1 MDNLLSRHR
10 NVSILVAVLFAQVL
24 GLAVQVKRDS
34 SGQETRLIR
43 LWVVEA
49 VTPFEKSLAWIQNTT
64 GGIFHNYIYLR
75 GVRAENRQLKQQ
87 IEDMR
92 LQQVRLEE
100 DASQA
105 RRLQLLLGFKEKF
118 IQKTVPA
125 QVIGTSGTEQSRSVY
140 IDKGFADGIKPD
152 QAVITAEGI
161 VGKILHVYD
170 DHTSSML
177 LVNDTSSGV
186 GVILESSRIQG
197 VLRGMPN
204 GQLTVEKILSDE
216 SIQPGER
223 VLTSGGDQIFPKGLG
238 VGVVSA
244 VKPGKDSFLDVRVK
258 PGANLSRLEEVLVIT
273 HVENRS
279 PSVDVTGPVRAA
291 DILAQRLPSVPD
303 KPAVDPNLKPVPKVG
318 GATAM
323 PLKPV
328 GSQAAAQQPKPAQGD
343 SVQPVKTAVGNP
355 PLDPKKSPLP
365 TGSAAAGTK
374 SALPP
379 ATAPAPEAS
388 SSTPNATAPSPA
400 GASAQHASVKPASTA
415 PAVTGTVKPAVAQA
429 PVTNKTVAP
438 AHRDP
443 DKSAGPAS
451 QNQPQTAPVED
462 KPE

>member
-1 MDNLLSRHR
+1 M
-10 NVSILVAVLFAQVL
+10 
-24 GLAVQVKRDS
+24 
-34 SGQETRLIR
+34 
-43 LWVVEA
+43 
-49 VTPFEKSLAWIQNTT
+49 
-64 GGIFHNYIYLR
+64 
-75 GVRAENRQLKQQ
+75 
-87 IEDMR
+87 
-92 LQQVRLEE
+92 
-100 DASQA
+100 
-105 RRLQLLLGFKEKF
+105 
-118 IQKTVPA
+118 
-125 QVIGTSGTEQSRSVY
+125 
-140 IDKGFADGIKPD
+140 
-152 QAVITAEGI
+152 
-161 VGKILHVYD
+161 
-170 DHTSSML
+170 
-177 LVNDTSSGV
+177 
-186 GVILESSRIQG
+186 
-197 VLRGMPN
+197 
-204 GQLTVEKILSDE
+204 
-216 SIQPGER
+216 
-223 VLTSGGDQIFPKGLG
+223 
-238 VGVVSA
+238 
-244 VKPGKDSFLDVRVK
+244 
-258 PGANLSRLEEVLVIT
+258 
-273 HVENRS
+273 
-279 PSVDVTGPVRAA
+279 TGPVRAA